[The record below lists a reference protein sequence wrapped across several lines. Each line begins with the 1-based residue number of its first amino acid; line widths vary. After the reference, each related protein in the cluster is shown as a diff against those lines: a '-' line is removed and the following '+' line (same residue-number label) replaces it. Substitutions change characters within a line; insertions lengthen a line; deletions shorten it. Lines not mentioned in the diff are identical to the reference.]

1 MQRFKEIAEILNDAV
16 NSVTGYSD
24 KLQIASIGTFTEC
37 QDASVDK
44 TAYYCM
50 NADRIGNFQ
59 SSLEDIF
66 RQERAKKVCNVVI
79 VSVMIWTYCT

>member
-1 MQRFKEIAEILNDAV
+1 MRRFKEIAGILNDAI
-16 NSVTGYSD
+16 NYVTGQSG
-24 KLQIASIGTFTEC
+24 KLQIASIATFTEC

-66 RQERAKKVCNVVI
+66 CQERARKC
-79 VSVMIWTYCT
+79 